1 MIRKFLIKKIEE
13 KYNKIINEERGT
25 ERVEM
30 IFERS
35 IYICNKDS
43 FKTLE
48 LLKILGK
55 LNKFEK
61 DNKAEDPYDFPA
73 MGG

>member
-48 LLKILGK
+48 LLKI
-55 LNKFEK
+55 
-61 DNKAEDPYDFPA
+61 
-73 MGG
+73 

>member
-55 LNKFEK
+55 FEK

-73 MGG
+73 MGW

>member
-55 LNKFEK
+55 LNKFGK

-73 MGG
+73 MG

>member
-1 MIRKFLIKKIEE
+1 MIKKILAEKIEE
-13 KYNKIINEERGT
+13 KYNKIINETRGT

-35 IYICNKDS
+35 IYIYNKNS

-55 LNKFEK
+55 LNRFKK
-61 DNKAEDPYDFPA
+61 DNKSEDPYDFPA
-73 MGG
+73 MG